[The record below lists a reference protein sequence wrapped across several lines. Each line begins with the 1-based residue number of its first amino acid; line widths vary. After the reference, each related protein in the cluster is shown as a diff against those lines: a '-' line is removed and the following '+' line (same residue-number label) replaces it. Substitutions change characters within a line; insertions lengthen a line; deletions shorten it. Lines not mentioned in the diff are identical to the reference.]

1 MKKNMTKMLLLAT
14 MLMASS
20 SMWAYDFIVDG
31 LRYSK
36 KSANEVWVAKYSE
49 YASSVNYEGDIVV
62 LDEVVYEGVTYKV
75 TGVSQ
80 WAFGNNS
87 RITSVTLGNNVKTL
101 DEKSFYQSRNMK
113 KVVLGKS
120 VEKIMAYAFDSCD
133 KLTGMQLPESLVE
146 IGECAFSATSIT
158 WIAIPDKVTTV
169 GRAAFMSCSELAS
182 ATIGK
187 GLTTIGDEMFAS
199 CSALKSITVPDHEK
213 TIGNK
218 AFSKAGVETVYIGKG
233 VTSIEKLA
241 FAACKNLK
249 TVYAAPAKP
258 ATLGTNVFYQLDLSK
273 ISLVVP
279 TGSKSAYQSADVWK
293 EFGKISEM
301 DNIETANIQQATEQV
316 TLKGIYDINGRQLP
330 AMQKGL
336 NVVKMSN
343 GETRKVVVK

>member
-62 LDEVVYEGVTYKV
+62 PDEVVYEGVTYKV

-87 RITSVTLGNNVKTL
+87 KITSVTLGNNVKTL
-101 DEKSFYQSRNMK
+101 DEKSFYQSRNIK
-113 KVVLGKS
+113 KVVLGNR

-133 KLTGMQLPESLVE
+133 KLTGIQLPESLVE
-146 IGECAFSATSIT
+146 IGECAFSATPLT

-199 CSALKSITVPDHEK
+199 CSSLKSVTVPDHVK

-218 AFSKAGVETVYIGKG
+218 AFSKAGIETV
-233 VTSIEKLA
+233 
-241 FAACKNLK
+241 
-249 TVYAAPAKP
+249 
-258 ATLGTNVFYQLDLSK
+258 
-273 ISLVVP
+273 
-279 TGSKSAYQSADVWK
+279 
-293 EFGKISEM
+293 
-301 DNIETANIQQATEQV
+301 
-316 TLKGIYDINGRQLP
+316 
-330 AMQKGL
+330 
-336 NVVKMSN
+336 
-343 GETRKVVVK
+343 